1 MEFLIF
7 LNRFSTMKDRGEAAA
22 LIAVWRLSPP
32 MLVTDH
38 PRPGAAI
45 HDRPLTG
52 LLRIDPS
59 ACTMPRCCPYLSI
72 KCTMPP

>member
-22 LIAVWRLSPP
+22 LIAVWRLWPP

-38 PRPGAAI
+38 PRPRLCENTNEF
-45 HDRPLTG
+45 DNLEVT
-52 LLRIDPS
+52 L
-59 ACTMPRCCPYLSI
+59 
-72 KCTMPP
+72 